1 MSRVD
6 VLVQYLF
13 CWKKFA
19 VYVIIVNN
27 FDTDFQCTW
36 LRKRFFTKF
45 TQIIF
50 LNFMNWINVK
60 SQISWG
66 SEGFPTR
73 ITNFVFFFVY
83 HGLSW
88 CVSSDNSNQWMYFH
102 RNNIYDRFFF
112 HELLWY
118 DFSNSLIAQSI
129 SHNDHICN
137 FFLPS
142 WTTLI
147 WFCKCSD
154 RVKYLPQE
162 SHLWSLWPPWW
173 IIFLWFFRFS
183 DRVNNFPQ

>member
-45 TQIIF
+45 TQMIF
-50 LNFMNWINVK
+50 LNFMYWINVK

-73 ITNFVFFFVY
+73 ITNFVFFFGY

-112 HELLWY
+112 PW
-118 DFSNSLIAQSI
+118 I
-129 SHNDHICN
+129 
-137 FFLPS
+137 
-142 WTTLI
+142 TLI
-147 WFCKCSD
+147 WFFKLPD
-154 RVKYLPQE
+154 RPKYFPQW
-162 SHLWSLWPPWW
+162 SHLYFFFAFMNYFDMILQMLWSSEVFGTRITFMIPLTSLMNYLLV
-173 IIFLWFFRFS
+173 IFQIFWS
-183 DRVNNFPQ
+183 SK